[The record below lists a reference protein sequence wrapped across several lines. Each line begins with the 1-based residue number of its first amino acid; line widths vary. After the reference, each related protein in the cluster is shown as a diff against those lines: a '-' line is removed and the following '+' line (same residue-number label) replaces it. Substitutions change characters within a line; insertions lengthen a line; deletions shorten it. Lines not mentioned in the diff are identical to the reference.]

1 MTRTDGP
8 EALLADLL
16 EETSLVIACGPGGVG
31 KTTTAAALGLA
42 AAASLDARVLVLT
55 VDPARRLADALG
67 LDGIGNDVAEVP
79 ASFFTALGHEAR
91 GSLSVA
97 MLDAG
102 ASWDRLIRTTAPSP
116 EVAEEIISN
125 PLYRNITTR
134 FARGHEYIAMERIFE
149 LVGTGEF
156 DLLILDTPPSQSAID
171 LLDAPERMADFFSS
185 RLLGWLTAPLRSR
198 LLNFATRP
206 FTALADR
213 VLGTQFLTDTSRFFL
228 LLQGMYDGF
237 VERSNAVA
245 ALLREPTTLFVVVT
259 TPETIPVNE
268 ARRFVD
274 ALKARSLRLGVVI
287 ANKVLP
293 SSLLDADT
301 LQAAGRMVADT
312 EALEA
317 DLAESGIEDAG
328 GVARVLAAISE
339 NFENFAVLAGRQR
352 ALLDELRS
360 RHDVVIELP
369 HLLDEV
375 VDVEALS
382 RIGNLL
388 LAEPT
393 G

>member
-1 MTRTDGP
+1 
-8 EALLADLL
+8 
-16 EETSLVIACGPGGVG
+16 
-31 KTTTAAALGLA
+31 
-42 AAASLDARVLVLT
+42 
-55 VDPARRLADALG
+55 
-67 LDGIGNDVAEVP
+67 
-79 ASFFTALGHEAR
+79 
-91 GSLSVA
+91 
-97 MLDAG
+97 
-102 ASWDRLIRTTAPSP
+102 
-116 EVAEEIISN
+116 
-125 PLYRNITTR
+125 
-134 FARGHEYIAMERIFE
+134 
-149 LVGTGEF
+149 
-156 DLLILDTPPSQSAID
+156 
-171 LLDAPERMADFFSS
+171 
-185 RLLGWLTAPLRSR
+185 LTAPLRSR
-198 LLNFATRP
+198 LLNLATRP
-206 FTALADR
+206 FTKLADR

-245 ALLREPTTLFVVVT
+245 ALLRLPTTLFVVVT

-293 SSLLDADT
+293 SSLLDPATLEAADRM
-301 LQAAGRMVADT
+301 AADVSAM
-312 EALEA
+312 EA
-317 DLAESGIEDAG
+317 DLAASGIEDAG

-382 RIGNLL
+382 RIGKLL